1 MRAVTI
7 AAVLVVAASTAWAG
21 ALSTKQATRIK
32 ESATVLKE
40 IHAVPDK
47 DIPQDLWVKAQCV
60 LVVPSLKKAAFGVGG
75 EYGVGL
81 MSCRRASGWSAP
93 VFMDVEKGSFG
104 LQIGAETIDLVML
117 VMNQGGMEKL
127 LHNKTSLGGEASIA
141 GGPVGRDARAATD
154 AQMKAEILSY
164 SRSQG
169 LFAGLDLSG
178 GAIKPDKSDNADLY
192 GAVPVPD
199 IVLSG
204 KVAPPPATQPFVAA
218 LKSR

>member
-1 MRAVTI
+1 MRSITI
-7 AAVLVVAASTAWAG
+7 AAVLGLVGSMTWAAE
-21 ALSTKQATRIK
+21 LSTKQATRIK
-32 ESATVLKE
+32 EAATVLKE
-40 IHAVPDK
+40 IHAIPDK

-75 EYGVGL
+75 EYGAGL
-81 MSCRRASGWSAP
+81 MSCRQASGWSAP

-104 LQIGAETIDLVML
+104 LQIGAESIDLVML
-117 VMNQGGMEKL
+117 VMNKGGMEKL

-178 GAIKPDKSDNADLY
+178 GAIRPDKSDNADLY
-192 GAVPVPD
+192 GTVPVPD
-199 IVLSG
+199 VVLSG
-204 KVAPPPATQPFVAA
+204 KIAPPPATLPFVAA

>member
-1 MRAVTI
+1 MRGVT
-7 AAVLVVAASTAWAG
+7 VAAMIGLAG
-21 ALSTKQATRIK
+21 SMVSAAALSTKATTRIK
-32 ESATVLKE
+32 EAATVLNE

-47 DIPQDLWVKAQCV
+47 DIPQDLWTKAQCV
-60 LVVPSLKKAAFGVGG
+60 LVVPNLKKAAFGVGG
-75 EYGVGL
+75 EYGAGL
-81 MSCRRASGWSAP
+81 MSCRHGAGWSAP

-104 LQIGAETIDLVML
+104 LQIGAESIDLVML
-117 VMNQGGMEKL
+117 VMNKGGVEKL

-169 LFAGLDLSG
+169 VFAGLDLSG
-178 GAIKPDKSDNADLY
+178 GAIKPDKDDNADLY
-192 GAVPVPD
+192 GTVPVSD
-199 IVLSG
+199 VVLSG
-204 KVAPPPATQPFVAA
+204 KVAPPPATVPFVAA